1 MPEEVLNGCYEE
13 AAEFIRALT
22 RREHPRPTIEDVF
35 PSVELCLALAKVAEQ
50 NAGNLVPAKT

>member
-35 PSVELCLALAKVAEQ
+35 PSVELCSQLAKVAEQ
-50 NAGNLVPAKT
+50 TREISFLAKT